1 MPFSDSTPELEVIA
15 EAPAAVPAA
24 PATPAPTSEP
34 WKPRFNPWAIALT
47 VTLATFMEVL
57 DTSIANVSLP
67 HIAGGL
73 SASFDEST
81 WILTSYLVSNAVVLP
96 ISGWLSDRIGRKRF
110 YMSCVALFT
119 VSSFL
124 CGLAPSLPLLVF
136 FRVLQGIG
144 GGGLAPSE
152 QAILADTFEPQK
164 RGMAFAVYGMA
175 VVLAPAIG
183 PTLGGYITDHYS
195 WRWIFYL
202 NVPVGILSLLL
213 TQRMVEDPPHLVA
226 ARQRAKGAPIDFV
239 GFALIAIG
247 LSTLQVVLDK
257 GQEDD
262 WFGSHFIVTFAIIAA
277 ITLVTF
283 LIWEWRHEH
292 PIVNLR
298 LFKLRTF
305 AVSATLMFVLGLAL
319 YGTTVLIPQFLQELM
334 GWTAET
340 SGFVL
345 TPGAFAIILLLPLV
359 GYLVSR
365 VDARYLIAFGFVSV
379 GGAMLYM
386 SKIYLGID
394 LHTAIMF
401 RVYQCLGLAFLFIPI
416 NTVSYNGVALEDNNQ
431 VSGIMNLMRNLG
443 GAVGISGVTT
453 MISRFTQAHHNFLAA
468 HVNAANPIYRE
479 YVAGISGALSHTSI
493 GSVAGQQA
501 ALAAIAMQVRRQSQA
516 LAYVDTIWYLGV
528 LCLLLIPLVFIMK
541 KAKPGKASMGH

>member
-1 MPFSDSTPELEVIA
+1 MPHSDSTPELEVIA
-15 EAPAAVPAA
+15 EAPAIA
-24 PATPAPTSEP
+24 EP
-34 WKPRFNPWAIALT
+34 WKPKFNPWAIAMT

-73 SASFDEST
+73 SASFDEAT
-81 WILTSYLVSNAVVLP
+81 WVLTSYLVSNAVVLP
-96 ISGWLSDRIGRKRF
+96 ISGWLSDRFGRKRF
-110 YMSCVALFT
+110 YMTCVALFT
-119 VSSFL
+119 ASSFL

-152 QAILADTFEPQK
+152 QAILADTFEPKK

-183 PTLGGYITDHYS
+183 PTLGGFITDHYS

-202 NVPVGILSLLL
+202 NVPIGILSLLL
-213 TQRMVEDPPHLVA
+213 SERMVEDPPHLVA
-226 ARQRAKGAPIDFV
+226 ARERTKGKPIDFT

-247 LSTLQVVLDK
+247 VSTLQFVLDK

-262 WFGSHFIVTFAIIAA
+262 WFSSHLILTFAVIAVIALVAFIV
-277 ITLVTF
+277 
-283 LIWEWRHEH
+283 WEWRHEH

-305 AVSATLMFVLGLAL
+305 AVSATLMFVLGVAL
-319 YGTTVLIPQFLQELM
+319 YGTTVLIPQFLQMLM

-340 SGFVL
+340 AGFVL
-345 TPGAFAIILLLPLV
+345 TPGAFTIILLLPLV
-359 GYLVSR
+359 GFVVSR
-365 VDARYLIAFGFVSV
+365 VDARYLIAFGFIAV
-379 GGAMLYM
+379 GVAMLYM

-443 GAVGISGVTT
+443 GSVGISVVTA
-453 MISRFTQAHHNFLAA
+453 MIARLAQAHHNFLAA
-468 HVNAANPIYRE
+468 HVNAANPVYRE
-479 YVAGISGALSHTSI
+479 YAAAVAARLAHTSL
-493 GSVAGQQA
+493 GPAAGQQG
-501 ALAAIAMQVRRQSQA
+501 ALAAIAMEVERQAQA

-528 LCLLLIPLVFIMK
+528 LCLGLIPLVFLMK

>member
-1 MPFSDSTPELEVIA
+1 MPYSDSTPELEDIPVAIERA
-15 EAPAAVPAA
+15 ANPSATEAW
-24 PATPAPTSEP
+24 EP
-34 WKPRFNPWAIALT
+34 KFSPWAIAMT

-73 SASFDEST
+73 SASFDEAT

-96 ISGWLSDRIGRKRF
+96 LSGWLSDRIGRKRF
-110 YMSCVALFT
+110 YMTCVALFT
-119 VSSFL
+119 ASSFL

-152 QAILADTFEPQK
+152 QAILADTFEPKK

-226 ARQRAKGAPIDFV
+226 ARHRSKGKPIDFV
-239 GFALIAIG
+239 GFVLIAIG
-247 LSTLQVVLDK
+247 VSTLQFVLDK

-262 WFGSHFIVTFAIIAA
+262 WFGSHLILAFAVIAA

-283 LIWEWRHEH
+283 IVWEWRHEH

-305 AVSATLMFVLGLAL
+305 AVSATLMFVLGVAL
-319 YGTTVLIPQFLQELM
+319 YGTTVLIPQFLQELL

-340 SGFVL
+340 AGFVL
-345 TPGAFAIILLLPLV
+345 TPGAFTIILLLPLV
-359 GYLVSR
+359 GFLVSR
-365 VDARYLIAFGFVSV
+365 VDARYLITIGFVST
-379 GGAMLYM
+379 GAAMLYM

-394 LHTAIMF
+394 LHTAILF

-431 VSGIMNLMRNLG
+431 VSGIINLMRNLG
-443 GAVGISGVTT
+443 GSVGISVVTA
-453 MISRFTQAHHNFLAA
+453 MISRLAQVHHNFLAA
-468 HVNAANPIYRE
+468 HITASNPIYRE
-479 YVAGISGALSHTSI
+479 YAAEVASRMAHSSLGPAVAQQ
-493 GSVAGQQA
+493 SV
-501 ALAAIAMQVRRQSQA
+501 LAAIAMEVERQAQA
-516 LAYVDTIWYLGV
+516 LAYVDTIWYLGA
-528 LCLLLIPLVFIMK
+528 LCLGLIPLVFLMK
-541 KAKPGKASMGH
+541 KAKPGRASMGH